1 MDLIG
6 QSRRQRAFSRAA
18 FNPNKRTETIR
29 SRICKG
35 LDELLAAQMAV
46 CRSTAECVIPG
57 RRHRIGTKGSR
68 SYSFHWMQNQMKD
81 LG

>member
-18 FNPNKRTETIR
+18 FNPSKRTETIR

-46 CRSTAECVIPG
+46 CRSTAECVIPE
-57 RRHRIGTKGSR
+57 RRYYIATKGAR
-68 SYSFHWMQNQMKD
+68 GY
-81 LG
+81 LLR